1 MRIIAGEAKN
11 RIIKTRKGFDTRP
24 TLESVKESLFSI
36 IAPYIEGSVF
46 LDLFSGSGSISLEAI
61 SRGAK
66 RAVMIEKDGEAL
78 KYIIENIDNLA
89 FSDRCRA
96 YKNDVIRA
104 IEILGRKN
112 EKFDI
117 IFMDPPYQDNV
128 TKKVLKAI
136 DKANILAE
144 DGLIICEHHL
154 LEDLEDNI
162 ASFRKTDERKYNK
175 KILTFY
181 TKWLIVFLE
190 KIFYVSS
197 FTSQLLDSH

>member
-36 IAPYIEGSVF
+36 IAPYIEGSIF

-78 KYIIENIDNLA
+78 KYIIENIDNLG

-117 IFMDPPYQDNV
+117 IFMDPPYYKNMFIDALSSIDEADLLCDDGIIV
-128 TKKVLKAI
+128 VEHDTK
-136 DKANILAE
+136 DKFVDKI
-144 DGLIICEHHL
+144 GR
-154 LEDLEDNI
+154 LE
-162 ASFRKTDERKYNK
+162 KTRDKKYGNTT
-175 KILTFY
+175 LTFY
-181 TKWLIVFLE
+181 KLE
-190 KIFYVSS
+190 E
-197 FTSQLLDSH
+197 

>member
-1 MRIIAGEAKN
+1 MRIIAGEVKN

-36 IAPYIEGSVF
+36 ITPYIEGSVF

-78 KYIIENIDNLA
+78 KYIIENIDNLG

-96 YKNDVIRA
+96 YKNDAIRA

>member
-36 IAPYIEGSVF
+36 IAPYIEGSIF

-78 KYIIENIDNLA
+78 KYIIENIDNLG

-136 DKANILAE
+136 DKAHILTE

-181 TKWLIVFLE
+181 TK
-190 KIFYVSS
+190 
-197 FTSQLLDSH
+197 

>member
-36 IAPYIEGSVF
+36 ITPYIEGSVF

-78 KYIIENIDNLA
+78 KYIIENIDNLG

-136 DKANILAE
+136 DKANILVE

-175 KILTFY
+175 KIFIIND
-181 TKWLIVFLE
+181 KFFLKDLY
-190 KIFYVSS
+190 KII
-197 FTSQLLDSH
+197 QMRLLRCP

>member
-36 IAPYIEGSVF
+36 IAPYIEGSIF

-78 KYIIENIDNLA
+78 KYIIENIDNLG

-96 YKNDVIRA
+96 YTNDVIRA

-117 IFMDPPYQDNV
+117 IFLDPPYKENIS
-128 TKKVLKAI
+128 TKTIEKI
-136 DKANILAE
+136 SEEN
-144 DGLIICEHHL
+144 L
-154 LEDLEDNI
+154 LERDGIIISEHSMYEKMSDKIGN
-162 ASFRKTDERKYNK
+162 FVKYDERDYNK
-175 KILTFY
+175 KVVSFY
-181 TKWLIVFLE
+181 RF
-190 KIFYVSS
+190 
-197 FTSQLLDSH
+197 DD

>member
-36 IAPYIEGSVF
+36 IAPYIEDSIF

-78 KYIIENIDNLA
+78 KYIIENIDNLG

-112 EKFDI
+112 EKFDV
-117 IFMDPPYQDNV
+117 IFLDPPYKENI
-128 TKKVLKAI
+128 TEKTLEKI
-136 DKANILAE
+136 SESEILAE
-144 DGLIICEHHL
+144 DGIIISEHSVYEKSKDTVGNL
-154 LEDLEDNI
+154 V
-162 ASFRKTDERKYNK
+162 KYDERDYNK
-175 KILTFY
+175 KIVTFY
-181 TKWLIVFLE
+181 K
-190 KIFYVSS
+190 SS
-197 FTSQLLDSH
+197 L